1 MPNDGARFVQGVVQ
15 DVGWVERSEPHQNQ
29 PHHHRWGSLRSNH
42 PPRIVR
48 GHLVSKPRV
57 PENSAVCPDAKTGSD
72 SKPPTIFFSV
82 GEPSGDLHGAN
93 LIRQL
98 RERCPDIQTVG
109 YGGPKMAEAG
119 CQLHADLTA
128 LAVMWV
134 ARVVVNLHK
143 FWDLGSRADRFFR
156 HHRPDAVVLIDY
168 PGFNWW
174 IARRAKA
181 HGIPVFYYSPPQIW
195 AWARWRVKKMRR
207 FVDHVLC
214 GLPFEEAWLRE
225 HGCNATF
232 VGHPFFDE
240 VRRYPYDER
249 FIAEHRSQEGDS
261 PVFASAKTGTVPA
274 RKGPLVAI
282 LPGSRT
288 QEVANNLRWFLKAA
302 AIVHEKVPDARFALA
317 AFKPHQAETARTL
330 VERSGLPIEVCLGK
344 TPEIMRA
351 ADCAMSVSGS
361 VSLEL
366 LYHTVPTVILYWIS
380 PFAYLVQTFFRK
392 VKYITLVN
400 LLSTDGL
407 AEKDITPFDP
417 SQADADRVLFPE
429 YLTCEDRS
437 AQIAAH
443 VVEWLTDPAKRTA
456 RVEALAALKEHVAHG
471 GASGRAADYILNALS
486 TRRRYDVGRS
496 TLSDIHL
503 AAAEELAE
511 TG

>member
-1 MPNDGARFVQGVVQ
+1 MPNDGARFVQ
-15 DVGWVERSEPHQNQ
+15 DVGWVEHSELHQNQ
-29 PHHHRWGSLRSNH
+29 ANYRRWGSLRTAH
-42 PPRIVR
+42 PTRIVR
-48 GHLVSKPRV
+48 GCLGSKLRDPWT
-57 PENSAVCPDAKTGSD
+57 CPDANAGNN
-72 SKPPTIFFSV
+72 SKPPMIFFSV

-134 ARVVVNLHK
+134 ARVLVNLHK

-249 FIAEHRSQEGDS
+249 FIAEQHAQ
-261 PVFASAKTGTVPA
+261 P
-274 RKGPLVAI
+274 GPLVAI

-288 QEVANNLRWFLKAA
+288 QEVTNNLHWFLKAA

-330 VERSGLPIEVCLGK
+330 VQRSGLPIEVCLGK

-429 YLTCEDRS
+429 YLTYEDKS

-443 VVEWLTDPAKRTA
+443 IVEWLTDPAKRTA

-471 GASGRAADYILNALS
+471 GASGRAADYILNVLS

-511 TG
+511 TGRE